1 MKEKKA
7 ESKNNLKEHEKHH
20 NMDMGKSV
28 SNSNKTHHQHHN
40 HPKQSPVNHNPH
52 TPHQSEHSPAAHT
65 SHSHNESMMS
75 DYKKRLIICLFLT
88 IPVFIL
94 TPLVQES
101 LKLNILINF
110 YGESYILLIISSI
123 VFFYG
128 GYPFF
133 KGFLDEVRNR
143 IPGMMTLITVAITTA
158 YIYSAAVTL
167 GLMGM
172 VFFLELVT
180 LIDIMLLGHWVE
192 MRSVIGASDA
202 LKKLVKLL
210 PKKAHLINVHGRLQ
224 DVPISELKIN
234 DQVLVKPGEK
244 IPADGIVLKGESS
257 ANESLLTG
265 ESTPLKKFPHEN
277 VIGGSINGNGSLTIE
292 VKKTG
297 ENSFISQVIQL
308 VSEAQQGKSK
318 TQDLANKAAM
328 WLTIIALLGGSITL
342 LVWLGIVKMDFAFSL
357 ERAVTVMVT
366 TCPHALGLA
375 IPLVVAVSTA
385 ISAREGLLIRQR
397 DAFENAREIDA
408 VIFDKTG
415 TLTKGEMGV
424 SDVISFDED
433 IDEGELLK
441 YAASIEVHSEHPLA
455 QGIVDSV
462 EEVLPS
468 TNFKS
473 IPGKGVSGKVGDIEI
488 KVVSRQYLDAL
499 KNNLKNNLNTG
510 EKENS
515 EFDFKKSLESNLNI
529 YNIDSLFSQGK
540 TVVFVLFNV
549 QLSGCIALGDIIR
562 DESYAT
568 IAELKKRNIKCI
580 MLTGDNESTAQWVA
594 DKVGLDEYFSQLL
607 PNDKVEKVIEIQSKG
622 LKVAMTGD
630 GVNDAPALA
639 QADLGIAI
647 GAGTDVAM
655 ETADVVLVKSSP
667 LDVIA
672 ILDLAQASYKKMR
685 QNLIW
690 ATGYNAFAIPLAAGV
705 LYSQGIVLSP
715 AMGAVL
721 MSLSTVIVAVNAQL
735 FKFKPTIPIND

>member
-40 HPKQSPVNHNPH
+40 HPKQSPANHNPH
-52 TPHQSEHSPAAHT
+52 TSHQSEHSPAAHT

-499 KNNLKNNLNTG
+499 KNNLNTG

-690 ATGYNAFAIPLAAGV
+690 ATGYNAFAIPLAAGI

-735 FKFKPTIPIND
+735 FKFKPTIPINA

>member
-40 HPKQSPVNHNPH
+40 HPKQSPANHNPH
-52 TPHQSEHSPAAHT
+52 TSHQSEHSPAAHT

-424 SDVISFDED
+424 SDIISFDED

-499 KNNLKNNLNTG
+499 KNNLNTG

-540 TVVFVLFNV
+540 TVVFVLFNG

-735 FKFKPTIPIND
+735 FKFKPTIPINA

>member
-1 MKEKKA
+1 MKEKRAK
-7 ESKNNLKEHEKHH
+7 SKNNLKEDEKNH
-20 NMDMGKSV
+20 NMDMGKKSV
-28 SNSNKTHHQHHN
+28 NNRNKTHHPQHN
-40 HPKQSPVNHNPH
+40 HPKQSPANHNPH
-52 TPHQSEHSPAAHT
+52 SPHQSEHSPAAHA
-65 SHSHNESMMS
+65 SHSHGESMMS

-94 TPLVQES
+94 TPLVQEA

-133 KGFLDEVRNR
+133 KGFLDELRNR

-158 YIYSAAVTL
+158 YVYSAAVTL

-244 IPADGIVLKGESS
+244 IPADGIVIKGESS

-468 TNFKS
+468 TNFNS

-488 KVVSRQYLDAL
+488 KVISRQYLDAL
-499 KNNLKNNLNTG
+499 KNDLNNE

-515 EFDFKKSLESNLNI
+515 KFNFKKSLESNLNI
-529 YNIDSLFSQGK
+529 YNIDSLFLQGK
-540 TVVFVLFNV
+540 TVVFVLFNG

-690 ATGYNAFAIPLAAGV
+690 ATAYNAFAIPLAAGV
-705 LYSQGIVLSP
+705 LYSQGILLSP

-735 FKFKPTIPIND
+735 FKFKPSTI